1 MVTEHSCMAEIL
13 AEGGAVEKNGDVR
26 GVTRATLAIFCDYLE
41 AITKYINGYLGI
53 ADWKIV
59 LVYGQGRITA

>member
-1 MVTEHSCMAEIL
+1 M
-13 AEGGAVEKNGDVR
+13 AEGGAVEKNGDVH